1 MNRLFQTIFALS
13 TVAGRSAVAVIRL
26 SGPDSLAVL
35 ASLSGK
41 SASFFQPRSMKLASI
56 SGQGGNLLD
65 KAMLVHFPAPNSF
78 TGEDCAEIHCH
89 GSAASIK
96 EILSDLSGRKYLR
109 AAEPGEFTR
118 RAFDNDK
125 MDLTQVEGLG
135 DLINAQTQRQLEF
148 SLRQVSGVA
157 SKKVSV
163 WRAELVKIAA
173 FVEAFIDFPDE
184 DLPDD
189 LWKQSAERLTSLK
202 EEFLVQ
208 LANVGKAKKIEEG
221 VRIVLVGPPNA
232 GKSSLLNALAREDRA
247 IVSDTAGTTRD
258 TVSVTLELGGLPA
271 KLTDTAG
278 LRESDD
284 SIELLGV
291 ERSLSEI
298 DKSDLVLFLY
308 DLTDMETSQR
318 TFSDY
323 ELRESDKL
331 WKIYNKGDLIEQT
344 EQSQFV
350 ISAKFQAG
358 TNELTSALEDWI
370 GSAFGIDGHDQ
381 FVAKERHIS
390 IMRES
395 VELIDRSLSMEIPEL
410 FAENIRMLSRNLGR
424 IVGQVDVEDLL
435 DSIFGDFCIGK

>member
-173 FVEAFIDFPDE
+173 FVEALLI
-184 DLPDD
+184 
-189 LWKQSAERLTSLK
+189 
-202 EEFLVQ
+202 FL
-208 LANVGKAKKIEEG
+208 
-221 VRIVLVGPPNA
+221 
-232 GKSSLLNALAREDRA
+232 
-247 IVSDTAGTTRD
+247 
-258 TVSVTLELGGLPA
+258 
-271 KLTDTAG
+271 
-278 LRESDD
+278 
-284 SIELLGV
+284 
-291 ERSLSEI
+291 
-298 DKSDLVLFLY
+298 
-308 DLTDMETSQR
+308 MR
-318 TFSDY
+318 TC
-323 ELRESDKL
+323 
-331 WKIYNKGDLIEQT
+331 QT
-344 EQSQFV
+344 
-350 ISAKFQAG
+350 
-358 TNELTSALEDWI
+358 
-370 GSAFGIDGHDQ
+370 
-381 FVAKERHIS
+381 
-390 IMRES
+390 
-395 VELIDRSLSMEIPEL
+395 
-410 FAENIRMLSRNLGR
+410 
-424 IVGQVDVEDLL
+424 
-435 DSIFGDFCIGK
+435 IFGNNLPND

>member
-1 MNRLFQTIFALS
+1 
-13 TVAGRSAVAVIRL
+13 
-26 SGPDSLAVL
+26 
-35 ASLSGK
+35 
-41 SASFFQPRSMKLASI
+41 MKLASI

>member
-1 MNRLFQTIFALS
+1 M
-13 TVAGRSAVAVIRL
+13 
-26 SGPDSLAVL
+26 
-35 ASLSGK
+35 
-41 SASFFQPRSMKLASI
+41 
-56 SGQGGNLLD
+56 
-65 KAMLVHFPAPNSF
+65 
-78 TGEDCAEIHCH
+78 
-89 GSAASIK
+89 
-96 EILSDLSGRKYLR
+96 
-109 AAEPGEFTR
+109 
-118 RAFDNDK
+118 
-125 MDLTQVEGLG
+125 
-135 DLINAQTQRQLEF
+135 
-148 SLRQVSGVA
+148 
-157 SKKVSV
+157 
-163 WRAELVKIAA
+163 
-173 FVEAFIDFPDE
+173 
-184 DLPDD
+184 
-189 LWKQSAERLTSLK
+189 TSLK